1 MSNQS
6 FIEYMTAVMGGVSSF
21 SLENQ
26 HYKIDILNKSP
37 DAPVVV
43 TPVPSPSAPADTTPP
58 ALITTGANEPTING
72 DTAVL
77 HFDDQSAL
85 DTNSTQG
92 FSLKKYTAEAVNH
105 LTIES
110 VVVNSAAKTITIKAT
125 SRIAAG
131 DNMRVQYYYQGVPTY
146 GLQDIAGNLAA
157 NFEYPLRNIT
167 P

>member
-1 MSNQS
+1 
-6 FIEYMTAVMGGVSSF
+6 MTAVMGGVSSF

-26 HYKIDILNKSP
+26 HYKIEIINKSP

-43 TPVPSPSAPADTTPP
+43 TPVPSPPPTPTPSPSAPADTTPP
-58 ALITTGANEPTING
+58 ALITTGTNAPTING

-85 DTNSTQG
+85 DTNSIQG
-92 FSLKKYTAEAVNH
+92 FSLKKYTAQAVNH

-110 VVVNSAAKTITIKAT
+110 VIVNSAAKTITIKAT

-131 DNMRVQYYYQGVPTY
+131 DTMRVQYYYQGVPTY
-146 GLQDIAGNLAA
+146 GLQDIAGNLAD
-157 NFEYPLRNIT
+157 NFEHPLLNLT